1 MILALYAPAIFLD
14 GTIQK
19 TLLSTFFLCWM
30 LWLLRGDPAEGRRG
44 RWFGAGAA
52 LGAMVLTRENAVPLA
67 GAVVAWLGLQGRV
80 ARSRRVALGGLFLAG
95 LLAALLPVG
104 VRNAVVGGEFH
115 LTTSQFGAN
124 LYMGNNENATGV
136 YSPIGRRGHPTDDRW
151 DATAGAERALG
162 RELTPSEVSAYWID
176 RAMDF
181 IVSHPVAWLALLAK
195 KAVLLANAVEIAD
208 TEDQYTYA
216 DASWVLRG
224 LGAVFHFGVLA
235 PLAVFGACAT
245 WRHRRSQGLLALL
258 AGTYAATVILFFVFG
273 RYRLPLVPILALFA
287 GAAVVEAPRFRRDGP
302 ARRIAVAAGLT
313 VTALLFSNLSIV
325 RLDGMKF
332 QTHLNLGAAFRKD
345 GRLDDA
351 IHQYELAGVLAP
363 RNPIV
368 PYNRANALFDRG
380 RFQAAILYYRR
391 ALDLAPDV
399 VEFHNNLAMALKEI
413 GDIDAAVARY
423 EQALDLSPDYAPA
436 HYNLARALEER
447 GDLEGALGH
456 FQATAQLLPGSFE
469 SLTAIGWLLATHP
482 SRDLRDPERAVRLG
496 RRAAEMTQHQR
507 PEVLDMLAA
516 AYASAGRFDEA
527 TRAAARAVELATAQG
542 QRDLGA
548 KIRERLAR
556 YERGHPTIA
565 PLRGGR

>member
-1 MILALYAPAIFLD
+1 MANLPAPVRP
-14 GTIQK
+14 GT
-19 TLLSTFFLCWM
+19 
-30 LWLLRGDPAEGRRG
+30 RGDIILNGKIIAI
-44 RWFGAGAA
+44 
-52 LGAMVLTRENAVPLA
+52 LS
-67 GAVVAWLGLQGRV
+67 GL
-80 ARSRRVALGGLFLAG
+80 
-95 LLAALLPVG
+95 
-104 VRNAVVGGEFH
+104 
-115 LTTSQFGAN
+115 
-124 LYMGNNENATGV
+124 
-136 YSPIGRRGHPTDDRW
+136 
-151 DATAGAERALG
+151 
-162 RELTPSEVSAYWID
+162 
-176 RAMDF
+176 
-181 IVSHPVAWLALLAK
+181 
-195 KAVLLANAVEIAD
+195 
-208 TEDQYTYA
+208 
-216 DASWVLRG
+216 
-224 LGAVFHFGVLA
+224 
-235 PLAVFGACAT
+235 
-245 WRHRRSQGLLALL
+245 
-258 AGTYAATVILFFVFG
+258 
-273 RYRLPLVPILALFA
+273 
-287 GAAVVEAPRFRRDGP
+287 
-302 ARRIAVAAGLT
+302 
-313 VTALLFSNLSIV
+313 LLFSNLSIV

-332 QTHLNLGAAFRKD
+332 QTHLNLGAAFRKE
-345 GRLDDA
+345 GRLDEA

-469 SLTAIGWLLATHP
+469 SLAAIGWLLATHP
-482 SRDLRDPERAVRLG
+482 SRKLRDPERAVRLG

-527 TRAAARAVELATAQG
+527 TRTAARAVKLATAQG

-556 YERGHPTIA
+556 YERGQPTIA